1 MFQKGFK
8 DGRKPR
14 AMIIKSKHT
23 NAIAWTLLVIM
34 TSPGFAQTSA
44 LHISAARAAALHECN
59 VKAQPF
65 HNESTWG
72 NWELY
77 IYRACMAEHHQVE

>member
-1 MFQKGFK
+1 
-8 DGRKPR
+8 
-14 AMIIKSKHT
+14 MIIKSKLT
-23 NAIAWTLLVIM
+23 IAAAWTLLVTM
-34 TSPGFAQTSA
+34 TSPGFAQSTA
-44 LHISAARAAALHECN
+44 PHMSAARAAAIHECC
-59 VKAQPF
+59 VKAYAF

>member
-1 MFQKGFK
+1 MFQKDFK
-8 DGRKPR
+8 DGRKPW

-23 NAIAWTLLVIM
+23 TAIAWTLLVTM

-44 LHISAARAAALHECN
+44 LHMSAARAAAPRECN

-65 HNESTWG
+65 HNEPTWG

>member
-1 MFQKGFK
+1 
-8 DGRKPR
+8 
-14 AMIIKSKHT
+14 MIIKSKHT
-23 NAIAWTLLVIM
+23 NAIAWTLLVTM

-72 NWELY
+72 IAWPPRGDRGGTRKVSVFVL
-77 IYRACMAEHHQVE
+77 IAHQPAVRDDLR

>member
-1 MFQKGFK
+1 
-8 DGRKPR
+8 
-14 AMIIKSKHT
+14 MIIKPAVAS
-23 NAIAWTLLVIM
+23 AWMLLATM
-34 TSPGFAQTSA
+34 TTPGFAQSKAPPMT
-44 LHISAARAAALHECN
+44 AARAAALHECN